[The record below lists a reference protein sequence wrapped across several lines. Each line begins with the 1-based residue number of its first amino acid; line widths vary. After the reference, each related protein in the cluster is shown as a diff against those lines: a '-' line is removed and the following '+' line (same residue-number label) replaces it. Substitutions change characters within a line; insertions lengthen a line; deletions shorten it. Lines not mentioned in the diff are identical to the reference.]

1 MTPELIFFSRLPSP
15 EVSVTSP
22 RLAESPKRDSKPLNV
37 KFNQLRGSQSLPD
50 LSQEEKSETQ
60 NHSKTSHSSANQ
72 NVPPISSAQSPEKS
86 SNRTHSENKTSPESN
101 HSLSGRSTDQS
112 ESSPS
117 TDRQNEDISDEIV
130 FTPHEHESTNED
142 QPTDNTLVATGSGTE
157 TNQGMVFIKVPEGIV
172 LQILPSYKYLK
183 IIITENN
190 K

>member
-1 MTPELIFFSRLPSP
+1 M
-15 EVSVTSP
+15 TSP

-50 LSQEEKSETQ
+50 LSQEEKSE
-60 NHSKTSHSSANQ
+60 NSDHSKTTSSANQ

-101 HSLSGRSTDQS
+101 HSLSGRLTDQS

-130 FTPHEHESTNED
+130 FTPHEHESANAD
-142 QPTDNTLVATGSGTE
+142 QPTDNTLVATETGSTS
-157 TNQGMVFIKVPEGIV
+157 QGMVFIKVPEGIV
-172 LQILPSYKYLK
+172 LQILPSFKYLK

-190 K
+190 NK

>member
-1 MTPELIFFSRLPSP
+1 MSFSRLPSP

-50 LSQEEKSETQ
+50 LSQEEKSENS
-60 NHSKTSHSSANQ
+60 NHSKTTTTSHSSANQ
-72 NVPPISSAQSPEKS
+72 NVPPSSAQSPEKS

-101 HSLSGRSTDQS
+101 HSLSGRLTDQS

-130 FTPHEHESTNED
+130 FTPHEHEPTNEN
-142 QPTDNTLVATGSGTE
+142 QPTDNTLVATGTGST
-157 TNQGMVFIKVPEGIV
+157 TQGMVFIKVPEGIV
-172 LQILPSYKYLK
+172 LHILPSYKYLK
-183 IIITENN
+183 IIITEKNN